1 MEQELKPCPFCGG
14 EAMEPWV
21 AGWKFNL
28 PETMCTGCAGDGS
41 HAFIS
46 MPVSSWNARPATRPV
61 PASDSELREALDDL
75 RAQAEAYLAIREYG
89 PEAEPVARNELR
101 NAVQNAKVAIAAWN
115 TRPATR
121 RDALEEAAKDA
132 EIAELVALLRE
143 FQVFAGEPFS
153 PLRSLQKIK
162 AALAK
167 HGGCDE

>member
-121 RDALEEAAKDA
+121 RDALEEAAKVA
-132 EIAELVALLRE
+132 EHYNFGPERTERDNARNAIAQIIANQIR
-143 FQVFAGEPFS
+143 
-153 PLRSLQKIK
+153 
-162 AALAK
+162 ALAK